1 MRFRILGPLEVG
13 GAHRGAGGSGTGSGS
28 GGAGPSGGQRV
39 PGVSGAPGISGAS
52 GIAGASG
59 TSGALTPRAA
69 KIRVVLAALLVRA
82 NEIVSVDSLIDELW
96 GEEPPRTATT
106 TLQVYVSQLRKLLDE
121 ADAEYGRDA
130 LVTRAPGYELRLDPA
145 QLDLTVFQ
153 ELHER
158 GRERMERREYE
169 AAARLQR
176 QALALWRG
184 PLLSDTPH
192 GPLLDGTAVRL
203 TEVRTAALE
212 QRIRADLYLGRHQA
226 LIGELQSVVAEFP
239 LREEFFAHLM
249 VALYR
254 SGRQADALQVFS
266 RLRRGLVEELGIDPG
281 LQLQALHRRILG
293 GDPELLR
300 PAGHGGVTEDAEQ
313 GTGGAA
319 GAGAG
324 AAPTSASAASSPASS
339 PGSPPASSGVPD
351 EPPGTAAAPSAPSA
365 GRRVVVELPA
375 SDPLFTGREEE
386 LGSLAELLAAP
397 GAGIV
402 VVSGQVGV
410 GKTALAAEAAHRA
423 GDRFPGGR
431 LLVRMRPGGRDGRDG
446 REALDGTA
454 VLARIARLYGARGT
468 LPQDTGGMRSLLAEL
483 TGGRRLL
490 VILDS
495 VDRADQVEPL
505 AAALPGARVLVTC
518 RRVPDGLDG
527 RVLLLDV
534 PAPKEARRMLT
545 AAARGGA
552 DAPDET
558 EAAEIADLCGLLPLA
573 LRAAARAEPCAAAR
587 FRGTPGRLAE
597 LDAADPGF
605 LARLGAAYEEAGGA
619 RQRAFRLLGLL
630 PEGPFGLDS
639 AAAVLGTDLVGARA
653 AVTDLVAARLVREEL
668 PGAGRPEH
676 YRLPEMLRL
685 LAVERL
691 AAHEESGAVRVAT
704 ARLCAAYEEALR
716 EARSAPQVGGVHPL
730 EWLARRRPAFVT
742 VVRQAC
748 EAGLW
753 EQTVRLADGL
763 TGLLETLAEWDDWA
777 TCHGLALDAAQH
789 LGDVPAQARLLR
801 SLGDLAWQ
809 RRDIPAAGELYERA
823 LLAADVAADLPERSR
838 ALTGLADLRLDAG
851 AVDGAA
857 ALLSPALDAAAQDPR
872 ARFEALRVMG
882 LLAVECGR
890 PATAEE
896 HFGQCLAEAVIL
908 EDARLE
914 SYARRRLAALRTAVP
929 DCSEVRPGVWRLRA
943 AA

>member
-13 GAHRGAGGSGTGSGS
+13 GAHRGAGGSGLS
-28 GGAGPSGGQRV
+28 
-39 PGVSGAPGISGAS
+39 GVSGASGSS
-52 GIAGASG
+52 GG
-59 TSGALTPRAA
+59 LTPRAA

-158 GRERMERREYE
+158 GRERMERLEYE

-192 GPLLDGTAVRL
+192 GPLLDSTAVRL

-281 LQLQALHRRILG
+281 LQLQALHRRILA

-300 PAGHGGVTEDAEQ
+300 PAGHGGAAADPEP
-313 GTGGAA
+313 GTVVAA
-319 GAGAG
+319 
-324 AAPTSASAASSPASS
+324 SSLASSPASS
-339 PGSPPASSGVPD
+339 SPTDRPSGPPSPSPASSP
-351 EPPGTAAAPSAPSA
+351 APSPSSSPEDA
-365 GRRVVVELPA
+365 GYRAVVELPA
-375 SDPLFTGREEE
+375 PDPLFSGREEE
-386 LGSLAELLAAP
+386 LGSLAELLSAP
-397 GAGIV
+397 GARIV

-410 GKTALAAEAAHRA
+410 GKTALATEAAHRA
-423 GDRFPGGR
+423 GERFPGGR
-431 LLVRMRPGGRDGRDG
+431 LLVRMRLDGRDARDG
-446 REALDGTA
+446 REAALDGTA
-454 VLARIARLYGARGT
+454 LLARIARLYGARGA
-468 LPQDTGGMRSLLAEL
+468 LPQDVGGLRSLLREL
-483 TGGRRLL
+483 TGGRRTL

-505 AAALPGARVLVTC
+505 AAALPEARVLVTC

-534 PAPKEARRMLT
+534 PAPKEARRMLL

-558 EAAEIADLCGLLPLA
+558 EAAEIVELCGLLPLA

-587 FRGTPGRLAE
+587 FRGAPGRLAE

-605 LARLGAAYEEAGGA
+605 LARLGAAYEEADGA

-676 YRLPEMLRL
+676 YRLPEVLRL

-748 EAGLW
+748 GAGLW

-777 TCHGLALDAAQH
+777 TCHELALEAAQH

-809 RRDIPAAGELYERA
+809 RREIPAAGELYERA

-896 HFGQCLAEAVIL
+896 HFGQCLTEAVIL

-929 DCSEVRPGVWRLRA
+929 DCSEVRPGVWRLRSA
-943 AA
+943 A